1 MLVLCM
7 ALTVLFDMVIAI
19 TVGIVL
25 ASLLFMGN
33 VARMTRLSELPGTIA
48 NRRLVLRINGPLF
61 FAAAERLFNELMER
75 AQPYPTVILQWDAV
89 SVLDAGG
96 LNAFRHFVELL
107 PPEKQ
112 LIITDIPFQ
121 PLKTLAR
128 AKVTPIAN
136 RLVFYATLEQALAE
150 TTPHPDALES

>member
-1 MLVLCM
+1 
-7 ALTVLFDMVIAI
+7 
-19 TVGIVL
+19 
-25 ASLLFMGN
+25 
-33 VARMTRLSELPGTIA
+33 MTRLSELPGTIA

-107 PPEKQ
+107 PPE
-112 LIITDIPFQ
+112 
-121 PLKTLAR
+121 
-128 AKVTPIAN
+128 N
-136 RLVFYATLEQALAE
+136 
-150 TTPHPDALES
+150 S